1 MAKNLKMA
9 VRQCWLNLGHALVR
23 ATLLRG
29 RAVNPFLDST
39 VAVPL
44 ASEQS
49 PVQPQKQIERPR
61 GHWSFPF
68 AQQAGNRVARRSRV
82 AVMLAGVGVGLS
94 AQALELNTA
103 SAEQLKDLR
112 GVGPRTAQ
120 MIVQERNRAGPFES
134 LEDLSD
140 RVRGIGPKRL
150 QTLQAAGL
158 RVSETGR
165 SSGVLSGKGQGASSQ
180 VAASQGGVSQ
190 AAGSQGARGRVAPST
205 SVATPLIETS
215 PPH

>member
-1 MAKNLKMA
+1 M
-9 VRQCWLNLGHALVR
+9 
-23 ATLLRG
+23 
-29 RAVNPFLDST
+29 NPFLDST

-44 ASEQS
+44 ASEQ
-49 PVQPQKQIERPR
+49 PLAEPPKQIERPR
-61 GHWSFPF
+61 GRWSFPF
-68 AQQAGNRVARRSRV
+68 AHQAGNRLARRSSV

-120 MIVQERNRAGPFES
+120 IIVQERNRAGPFES

-165 SSGVLSGKGQGASSQ
+165 TSGVLSGTVQGSSSS
-180 VAASQGGVSQ
+180 VAASQGAGSRVAVSQ
-190 AAGSQGARGRVAPST
+190 SARGRVAPSA

>member
-1 MAKNLKMA
+1 M
-9 VRQCWLNLGHALVR
+9 
-23 ATLLRG
+23 
-29 RAVNPFLDST
+29 NPFLEST

-44 ASEQS
+44 ATERSL
-49 PVQPQKQIERPR
+49 VQPQKQIEPPR
-61 GHWSFPF
+61 GRWSFPF
-68 AQQAGNRVARRSRV
+68 AHQAANRLARRSRV

-103 SAEQLKDLR
+103 TAEQLRDLR

-120 MIVQERNRAGPFES
+120 IIVQERNRAGPFES

-150 QTLQAAGL
+150 QALQAAGL
-158 RVSETGR
+158 RVSEVGR
-165 SSGVLSGKGQGASSQ
+165 SASALPGRVQGSSSQ
-180 VAASQGGVSQ
+180 VAASQVSASQVSASQ
-190 AAGSQGARGRVAPST
+190 AARGRVAPST
-205 SVATPLIETS
+205 SIATPLIETS

>member
-1 MAKNLKMA
+1 M
-9 VRQCWLNLGHALVR
+9 
-23 ATLLRG
+23 
-29 RAVNPFLDST
+29 NPFLDST

-49 PVQPQKQIERPR
+49 ILQPQKQAERLSGR
-61 GHWSFPF
+61 WSFPF
-68 AQQAGNRVARRSRV
+68 AHQAGTRLARRSRV

-103 SAEQLKDLR
+103 TAEQLKDLR

-140 RVRGIGPKRL
+140 RVRGIGLKRL

-158 RVSETGR
+158 RVSEVGR
-165 SSGVLSGKGQGASSQ
+165 TSAVLSGKAQGASSA
-180 VAASQGGVSQ
+180 V
-190 AAGSQGARGRVAPST
+190 AGSQGARSRVAPSAT
-205 SVATPLIETS
+205 VATPLIETS

>member
-1 MAKNLKMA
+1 M
-9 VRQCWLNLGHALVR
+9 
-23 ATLLRG
+23 
-29 RAVNPFLDST
+29 NPFLDST

-49 PVQPQKQIERPR
+49 LVHPQKQTERPKGR
-61 GHWSFPF
+61 WSFPF
-68 AQQAGNRVARRSRV
+68 AHQAGNRLARPSRV
-82 AVMLAGVGVGLS
+82 AALLAGVGVGLS

-120 MIVQERNRAGPFES
+120 IIVQERNRAGPFES

-150 QTLQAAGL
+150 QALQAAGL
-158 RVSETGR
+158 RVSESGR
-165 SSGVLSGKGQGASSQ
+165 ASGV
-180 VAASQGGVSQ
+180 VSTKVQ
-190 AAGSQGARGRVAPST
+190 SVGSQGVRGRGVPPAE
-205 SVATPLIETS
+205 VATPLIETS